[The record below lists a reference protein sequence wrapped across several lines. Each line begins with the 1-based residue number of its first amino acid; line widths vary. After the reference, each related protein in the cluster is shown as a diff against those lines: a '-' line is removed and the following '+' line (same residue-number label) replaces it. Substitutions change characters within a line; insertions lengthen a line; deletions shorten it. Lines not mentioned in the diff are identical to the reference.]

1 MKKIVLALAIA
12 LTATSALAV
21 DLNVSASIGRS
32 AVDGENGDAV
42 RVAVSHDYNKHLSSQ
57 VSFMNAGNYG
67 GVTTRAIDIV
77 AAGRFSPFM
86 ESVALTGRL
95 GMSHTTASDLG
106 ASDSAWTPT
115 YGVGVEYA
123 ISKEF
128 AANVSFDRYHD
139 FADGGEALDVTM
151 VGATYKF

>member
-1 MKKIVLALAIA
+1 MKKTVLALALA
-12 LTATSALAV
+12 LTATSALAF
-21 DLNVSASIGRS
+21 DFNVGASVGRS
-32 AVDGENGDAV
+32 TVDGENGDAV

-57 VSFMNAGNYG
+57 VSFMNAGNYDG
-67 GVTTRAIDIV
+67 ATTRALDV
-77 AAGRFSPFM
+77 AAVGRFSPFM

-95 GMSHTTASDLG
+95 GMSYTTASDMG

-115 YGVGVEYA
+115 YGVGVEYT

-128 AANVSFDRYHD
+128 AANVSFDRYHE
-139 FADGGEALDVTM
+139 FADSGEPMDVTM